1 MPTKNVLLVLLIV
14 PLMICGDIDDGRTP
28 QHDIDDAITAIV
40 LSNFLQMAGHLV
52 NIGADPDN
60 PDHVRPQIN
69 AIFDRLNDVVN
80 AAIRSAKRSPE
91 CKHPDKITHALVES
105 FDTQQFTK
113 KLRLALHE

>member
-1 MPTKNVLLVLLIV
+1 MPTKNLLLALLIA
-14 PLMICGDIDDGRTP
+14 PLMICADIDDGRTP
-28 QHDIDDAITAIV
+28 QHDIDDAITTIV

-80 AAIRSAKRSPE
+80 AAVRSAKLHPE
-91 CKHPDKITHALVES
+91 CKNPEKITHALINS
-105 FDTQQFTK
+105 FDSEKFTK
-113 KLRLALHE
+113 KLRLAMHE